1 MPLWSS
7 WWPGK
12 TGEITLPQRLQR
24 RAEEIMSHDVLT
36 APADAPV
43 GEVVR
48 AMADRGMGCVVVVD
62 QGRPIGMVL
71 ERDLL
76 PLAVAEATP
85 PAVALRE
92 LLHDEAHILAFV
104 REMRKASA
112 SRVGE
117 VMESPVQSVEA
128 GMTLVEVA
136 AVLEACGYREVPVV
150 REGRLVGLI
159 TRADIIRALVEK
171 P

>member
-1 MPLWSS
+1 M
-7 WWPGK
+7 
-12 TGEITLPQRLQR
+12 PQRLER
-24 RAEEIMSHDVLT
+24 RADEIMLRDVLT

-76 PLAVAEATP
+76 PLAVAKATL
-85 PAVALRE
+85 PAMALHE
-92 LLHDEAHILAFV
+92 LLQDEAHILAFV

-112 SRVGE
+112 SLVGD

-136 AVLEACGYREVPVV
+136 AVLEAFGYGQVPVV
-150 REGRLVGLI
+150 RDGLLVGLV
-159 TRADIIRALVEK
+159 TCGDIVRALAEK

>member
-1 MPLWSS
+1 M
-7 WWPGK
+7 
-12 TGEITLPQRLQR
+12 PQRLER
-24 RAEEIMSHDVLT
+24 RAEEIMSQDVVT
-36 APADAPV
+36 APANAAIR
-43 GEVVR
+43 EVVR
-48 AMADRGMGCVVVVD
+48 AMVDRGKGCVVVVD
-62 QGRPIGMVL
+62 QGRPVGIVL

-85 PAVALRE
+85 PALALRE

-112 SRVGE
+112 SQVGE

-136 AVLEACGYREVPVV
+136 AVLEAFGCEQVPVV
-150 REGRLVGLI
+150 RDGLLVGLI
-159 TRADIIRALVEK
+159 TCADIVRALAEK

>member
-1 MPLWSS
+1 MPH
-7 WWPGK
+7 
-12 TGEITLPQRLQR
+12 RLEQ
-24 RAEEIMSHDVLT
+24 RAEEIMSQDVLT
-36 APADAPV
+36 APANAPIR
-43 GEVVR
+43 EVVR
-48 AMADRGMGCVVVVD
+48 AMVDRGKECVVVVD
-62 QGRPIGMVL
+62 EGRPVGMVL

-85 PAVALRE
+85 PAMALRE

-112 SRVGE
+112 SQVGE

-136 AVLEACGYREVPVV
+136 AVLEAFGCEQVPVL
-150 REGRLVGLI
+150 RDGRLVGLI
-159 TRADIIRALVEK
+159 TCADIVRALAEK